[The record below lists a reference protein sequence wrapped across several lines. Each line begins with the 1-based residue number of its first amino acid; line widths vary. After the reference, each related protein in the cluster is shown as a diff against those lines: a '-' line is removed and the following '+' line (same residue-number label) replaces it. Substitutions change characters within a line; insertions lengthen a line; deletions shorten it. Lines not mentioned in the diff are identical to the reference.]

1 MQVMIEVKLTTV
13 GKAISKVKSGSVVMI
28 GGFIGVGRPQLLID
42 ALAKADVFGL
52 TLISNDTDFENQGVG
67 KLVANEQ
74 VSRLVASHIG
84 TNPETGRKLS
94 KGEIMVELV
103 PQGTLVER
111 IRSKGAGLGG
121 VLTPTGIGTVVEH
134 GKKKLEINGAEYL
147 LETALGADFALI
159 NAHKAD
165 TAGNLVFRRASRN
178 FNPVMAM
185 AANYVIAEVEEYV
198 EIGEIDP
205 DEVML
210 PGIFVDAIV
219 QRGV

>member
-1 MQVMIEVKLTTV
+1 MKLETV
-13 GKAISKVKSGSVVMI
+13 NEAIRKIKPGSSVMI
-28 GGFIGVGRPQLLID
+28 GGFIGIGRPQILIE
-42 ALAKADVFGL
+42 ALANTDIFGL

-67 KLVANEQ
+67 KLITNNQ
-74 VSRLVASHIG
+74 VTKVIASHIG

-94 KGEIMVELV
+94 KGEIVVELV

-111 IRSKGAGLGG
+111 IRSKGSGLGG
-121 VLTPTGIGTVVEH
+121 ILTPTGIGTMVEH
-134 GKKKLEINGAEYL
+134 GKKKFEINSVEYL

-159 NAHKAD
+159 KAQKAD
-165 TAGNLVFRRASRN
+165 SSGNLVFRRSSRN
-178 FNPVMAM
+178 FHPVMAT
-185 AANYVIAEVEEYV
+185 AADYVIAEVEEYV
-198 EIGEIDP
+198 ETGEIDP